1 MGFISYFTIDAH
13 DTHQLHRTA
22 SRAPTSNTTIW
33 TAIVYNHF
41 GISLEYINLQYCQ
54 RLQIVLLRRYRCL
67 RRSRMISKV
76 SRYNI
81 INKSKSTN
89 RRIVSWQLR
98 SSITRNHYIPIVVTV
113 YLYIAGHAREMCIQ
127 ELRTLR
133 ICYYSSNIGYCV
145 LLRGGVIRGGI
156 VLYTIVL

>member
-1 MGFISYFTIDAH
+1 LTHTIH
-13 DTHQLHRTA
+13 INCIELHLVHLLQ
-22 SRAPTSNTTIW
+22 TTIW

-41 GISLEYINLQYCQ
+41 GISLEYINLQHCH
-54 RLQIVLLRRYRCL
+54 RLKIVLLRRYRCL

-76 SRYNI
+76 SVI
-81 INKSKSTN
+81 IKQHLNKSRNRHKSSY
-89 RRIVSWQLR
+89 RIVATAKKYHTQS
-98 SSITRNHYIPIVVTV
+98 YIPIVVKV
-113 YLYIAGHAREMCIQ
+113 YLYIAGHAWEICIQ